1 MSQENVELVRS
12 AVEAY
17 NAGPEAYL
25 AFMAEDIEVR
35 PDASVFPEAKPFR
48 GRDEFRRFLAEIDE
62 GWEGGDKLGVIRE
75 VFAVGDRVV
84 TRTDWGGRGRASGID
99 LRSSLSAVFDI
110 RDGQIIRIEFYFD
123 HAKALEAAGLL
134 GVGDVAGERG
144 DRRERSPTPSVD
156 ATRTPSRPAFTPRS
170 SGRTSTVGEGVRGY
184 PPRSRRGAEVVR
196 RRPSWNPGGASM
208 PRSKRSREA
217 R

>member
-12 AVEAY
+12 AVDAY
-17 NAGPEAYL
+17 NAGPEAFL

-75 VFAVGDRVV
+75 VFAVGARVV
-84 TRTDWGGRGRASGID
+84 ARTDWGGRGRASGID
-99 LRSSLSAVFDI
+99 LRSSLSAVYDI

-123 HAKALEAAGLL
+123 HAQALEAAGL
-134 GVGDVAGERG
+134 
-144 DRRERSPTPSVD
+144 RE
-156 ATRTPSRPAFTPRS
+156 
-170 SGRTSTVGEGVRGY
+170 
-184 PPRSRRGAEVVR
+184 
-196 RRPSWNPGGASM
+196 
-208 PRSKRSREA
+208 
-217 R
+217 

>member
-12 AVEAY
+12 AIEAY
-17 NAGPEAYL
+17 NAGAEAYL

-84 TRTDWGGRGRASGID
+84 ARTDWGGRGRASGID
-99 LRSSLSAVFDI
+99 LSSSLSAVFDI
-110 RDGQIIRIEFYFD
+110 QDGQIIRIEFYFD
-123 HAKALEAAGLL
+123 HAKALEAAGL
-134 GVGDVAGERG
+134 
-144 DRRERSPTPSVD
+144 RE
-156 ATRTPSRPAFTPRS
+156 
-170 SGRTSTVGEGVRGY
+170 
-184 PPRSRRGAEVVR
+184 
-196 RRPSWNPGGASM
+196 
-208 PRSKRSREA
+208 
-217 R
+217 

>member
-12 AVEAY
+12 ALEAY

-35 PDASVFPEAKPFR
+35 PDASVFPEATPFR

-62 GWEGGDKLGVIRE
+62 GWDGGDKLGVIRE

-123 HAKALEAAGLL
+123 HAKALEHAGL
-134 GVGDVAGERG
+134 GE
-144 DRRERSPTPSVD
+144 
-156 ATRTPSRPAFTPRS
+156 
-170 SGRTSTVGEGVRGY
+170 
-184 PPRSRRGAEVVR
+184 
-196 RRPSWNPGGASM
+196 
-208 PRSKRSREA
+208 
-217 R
+217 